1 MCRSNFI
8 VGRLRGFRS
17 AVAPTEPV
25 AAAATADDEA
35 DDDEADNADD
45 DDDDRGELTSLS
57 PDGGSLPW

>member
-25 AAAATADDEA
+25 AAAATADDDDDDEA
-35 DDDEADNADD
+35 DDDEA
-45 DDDDRGELTSLS
+45 DDDRGELTSPS